1 MNIPAVI
8 KPEVKLRAVLDSKP
22 LDSQVGAHEEP
33 YGLHQ
38 KYYLVMLWVIIIKLT
53 KEMDTSHVYDL
64 QLDCHMVLAVSF
76 HLFPVSPI

>member
-8 KPEVKLRAVLDSKP
+8 KLEVELRAVLDSKP

-38 KYYLVMLWVIIIKLT
+38 KYYLVML
-53 KEMDTSHVYDL
+53 
-64 QLDCHMVLAVSF
+64 
-76 HLFPVSPI
+76 

>member
-8 KPEVKLRAVLDSKP
+8 KLEVELMAVLDSKP

-38 KYYLVMLWVIIIKLT
+38 KINQKYYSVML
-53 KEMDTSHVYDL
+53 
-64 QLDCHMVLAVSF
+64 
-76 HLFPVSPI
+76 